1 MNKSKIKYGLW
12 IAVLAVFAMSC
23 NKDVP
28 KDYVTLQGKI
38 LNHNGGV
45 ITILGNQFSKVIKV
59 EKDGSFQDTL
69 KVKDGFH
76 GLTNGI
82 QQTFLYLKNGYDLT
96 INFDG
101 NTFPAAVEFDG
112 NGSNTNQYLAKKID
126 FIEKEGLNDIK
137 TIFSMDKAT
146 FDQKMK
152 DLGQKADDLLKNAEG
167 LDPEVQRLEVDANIK
182 MLEYFNSNYENE
194 HNKLMAFAP
203 GMPSP
208 KFSYPDVN
216 GKIISLDDL
225 KGKVVY
231 VDVWATWCAPCKYEF
246 PYMKELNTEYANTDL
261 AIVSLSIDEPENKE
275 KWIQMIKDEDLK
287 GIQLW
292 AEDAQNSEFLE
303 AYGVSAIP
311 RFILIDKEGKI
322 VDANA
327 PRPSDPK
334 LKMILKDLNL

>member
-1 MNKSKIKYGLW
+1 MDRSKIKNLLL
-12 IAVLAVFAMSC
+12 ITVLAVFTTSC
-23 NKDVP
+23 KKDSP

-38 LNHNGGV
+38 LNHKGGI
-45 ITILGNQFSKVIKV
+45 ITILGDQFKKDIKIA
-59 EKDGSFQDTL
+59 EDGTFQDTL

-76 GLTNGI
+76 GLTDGI
-82 QQTFLYLKNGYDLT
+82 QQTFLYLKNGYELT

-101 NTFPAAVEFDG
+101 NTFPGAVEFDG

-126 FIEKEGLNDIK
+126 FIEKEGLNDLK
-137 TIFSMDKAT
+137 TIFSMDKIA

-152 DLGQKADDLLKNAEG
+152 DIGQKADELLKNAKD
-167 LDPEVQRLEVDANIK
+167 LDPEVQRMELDANIK
-182 MLEYFNSNYENE
+182 MLEYFNSNFENE
-194 HNKLMAFAP
+194 HNKLTAFAP

-208 KFSYPDVN
+208 KFSYPDIN
-216 GKIISLDDL
+216 GKKVSLDDL

-231 VDVWATWCAPCKYEF
+231 VDIWATWCAPCKFEI
-246 PYMKELNTEYANTDL
+246 PYLKELNAAYANADL

-275 KWIQMIKDEDLK
+275 KWLQMVKDEELK

-292 AEDAQNSEFLE
+292 ADDAQNSEFLT
-303 AYGVSAIP
+303 AYGVQGIP

-334 LKMILKDLNL
+334 LKAMLKSLDL